1 MVVPS
6 NINSLLIATSNKYYH
21 VHHTLI
27 VSSCFDMEDKQVLHP
42 SSTVSQNIKEEINLE
57 MRAYYQKLQKYYN
70 QKPKFISGYKSPES
84 GQMR

>member
-1 MVVPS
+1 
-6 NINSLLIATSNKYYH
+6 
-21 VHHTLI
+21 
-27 VSSCFDMEDKQVLHP
+27 MEDKQVLHP

-57 MRAYYQKLQKYYN
+57 MRAYYQKLQNYYN

>member
-1 MVVPS
+1 MWRDS
-6 NINSLLIATSNKYYH
+6 AYRDSRRGFN
-21 VHHTLI
+21 LI

-57 MRAYYQKLQKYYN
+57 VRAYYQKLQNYYN